1 CVTSRCARY
10 ITSITFAVVI
20 RTLRVEFDCLQMN
33 RAVPKTETV
42 EIASA
47 NTKLSLDELAIFGGA
62 PAFPKSLHVGRPNI
76 GNRQKFHERVADI
89 LERKWITNGGR
100 YVDEFERRIKDL
112 CDVEH
117 CVAMCNGTVAL
128 EIAIRALGMTGEVI
142 V

>member
-1 CVTSRCARY
+1 MRMKSAMPRLGT
-10 ITSITFAVVI
+10 
-20 RTLRVEFDCLQMN
+20 
-33 RAVPKTETV
+33 P
-42 EIASA
+42 EIARAIS
-47 NTKLSLDELAIFGGA
+47 KLSLDELAIFGGA
-62 PAFPKSLHVGRPNI
+62 PAFTESLHVGRPNI

-128 EIAIRALGMTGEVI
+128 EIAIRALGMTGSFLIENAKFYTDGQRYQKRED
-142 V
+142 